1 MDATHCY
8 GLAFN
13 TLSKCTKKTNSEPTP
28 LKKMSEH
35 ESVANDMGN
44 HICNF
49 TPEQQNEM
57 LRTIRQIVAE
67 RRQMKI
73 EETEKQLAY
82 LKETFQNL

>member
-1 MDATHCY
+1 MY
-8 GLAFN
+8 EN
-13 TLSKCTKKTNSEPTP
+13 TNSEPTP

-35 ESVANDMGN
+35 DSVANDMGN

-49 TPEQQNEM
+49 NPEQQNEM

-67 RRQMKI
+67 RRHMNI

>member
-1 MDATHCY
+1 MY
-8 GLAFN
+8 EKSNL
-13 TLSKCTKKTNSEPTP
+13 EPTP
-28 LKKMSEH
+28 SKKMSEH
-35 ESVANDMGN
+35 ESVANDMGH

-67 RRQMKI
+67 RRQMDI

>member
-1 MDATHCY
+1 MY
-8 GLAFN
+8 E
-13 TLSKCTKKTNSEPTP
+13 KTNSEPTP

-35 ESVANDMGN
+35 ESIANDMGN

-49 TPEQQNEM
+49 DPEQQNEM

-67 RRQMKI
+67 RRQMNI

>member
-1 MDATHCY
+1 MY
-8 GLAFN
+8 EKSNL
-13 TLSKCTKKTNSEPTP
+13 EPTP

-57 LRTIRQIVAE
+57 LRTIRQIVAG
-67 RRQMKI
+67 RRQMAI

>member
-1 MDATHCY
+1 MY
-8 GLAFN
+8 EK
-13 TLSKCTKKTNSEPTP
+13 SNSEPMP
-28 LKKMSEH
+28 QKRSEH
-35 ESVANDMGN
+35 DSIANDMGN

-49 TPEQQNEM
+49 SPEQQNEM

-67 RRQMKI
+67 RRQMNI

>member
-1 MDATHCY
+1 MY
-8 GLAFN
+8 E
-13 TLSKCTKKTNSEPTP
+13 KTNSEPTP

>member
-1 MDATHCY
+1 MY
-8 GLAFN
+8 EKSNL
-13 TLSKCTKKTNSEPTP
+13 EPTP

-57 LRTIRQIVAE
+57 LRIIRQIVAR
-67 RRQMKI
+67 RRQIDI